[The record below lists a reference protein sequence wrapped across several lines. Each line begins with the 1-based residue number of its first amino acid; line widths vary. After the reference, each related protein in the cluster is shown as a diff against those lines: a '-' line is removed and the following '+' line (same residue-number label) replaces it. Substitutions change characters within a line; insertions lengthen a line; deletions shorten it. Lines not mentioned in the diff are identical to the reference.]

1 MRGEMALRY
10 QASSASCTGQN
21 RIGFARAY
29 LSFPSRNARSTEEYK
44 MHSENHIDLEIALR
58 KIHELAMAEVIWA
71 TRIGTKP
78 VGFYNEPLTCKQK

>member
-1 MRGEMALRY
+1 
-10 QASSASCTGQN
+10 
-21 RIGFARAY
+21 
-29 LSFPSRNARSTEEYK
+29 